1 MAETT
6 QEELPPPF
14 INIPGLP
21 NFRDLGGVPHPIPS
35 QPGKTVK
42 RGLIFRS
49 SEPSKVTDGGVQ
61 QLQDLGIK
69 KVYDLRSLDEI
80 KKDAEGGQRQVKEWE
95 GAERVFA
102 PVWRD
107 QDFSPTALA
116 LRFKQYSDESD
127 RGFLEAYKNIL
138 LAASSNDDKP
148 YEKILAHLSTSDKPS
163 PILMHCTAGKDR
175 TGVLCALILSLCGV
189 DDASV
194 VAEYH
199 LTDTGLKSRHDE
211 LMDFLMSD
219 PAMAGN
225 RAGAWRMISANP
237 RNMQVHLNWIRD
249 NYGSV
254 EKCVVD
260 LGLIT
265 PEGIEQLRK
274 NLVVDEA
281 VHSS

>member
-1 MAETT
+1 MATTT
-6 QEELPPPF
+6 QEELPAPF

-21 NFRDLGGVPHPIPS
+21 NFRDLGGVPLPIAS
-35 QPGKTVK
+35 QPGKTIK
-42 RGLIFRS
+42 RGVVFRS
-49 SEPSKVTDGGVQ
+49 SEPSKVTDDGVQ
-61 QLQDLGIK
+61 QLRDLGIK

-80 KKDAEGGQRQVKEWE
+80 KKDAEGGHRQVKEWE
-95 GAERVFA
+95 GAERIFA

-116 LRFKQYSDESD
+116 QRFKQYSDESD

-138 LAASSNDDKP
+138 LAASSNDKP
-148 YEKILAHLSTSDKPS
+148 YEVILTHLSSTDNPP

-189 DDASV
+189 DDATV
-194 VAEYH
+194 VQEYH
-199 LTDTGLKSRHDE
+199 LTDTGLKSRHQE
-211 LMDFLMSD
+211 LMDWLMKD
-219 PAMAGN
+219 PSMADN

-237 RNMQVHLNWIRD
+237 RNMQVHLNWIRE
-249 NYGSV
+249 NYGSM

-274 NLVVDEA
+274 NLIVDKTA
-281 VHSS
+281 HSS

>member
-1 MAETT
+1 MAASTS
-6 QEELPPPF
+6 EELPFPF
-14 INIPGLP
+14 INVPGLP
-21 NFRDLGGVPHPIPS
+21 NFRDLGGVPYPIPT
-35 QPGKTVK
+35 QPGKTIK

-49 SEPSKVTDGGVQ
+49 SEPSKVTTDGIQ
-61 QLQDLGIK
+61 QLRDLGIK

-80 KKDAEGGQRQVKEWE
+80 KKDAEGGERQVKEWE
-95 GAERVFA
+95 GAERVFV

-107 QDFSPTALA
+107 QDFSPGALA
-116 LRFKQYSDESD
+116 LRFKQYSDESE

-138 LAASSNDDKP
+138 LAASSNDKP
-148 YEKILAHLSTSDKPS
+148 YEKILAHLTSSDDPA

-189 DDASV
+189 DDEAV

-199 LTDTGLKSRHDE
+199 LTDTGLKSRHQE
-211 LMDFLMSD
+211 LMDFLMRD
-219 PAMAGN
+219 PSLAGN

-237 RNMQVHLNWIRD
+237 RNMQVHLNWIRE

-260 LGLIT
+260 LGIIT
-265 PEGIEQLRK
+265 TEGIAQLKR
-274 NLVVDEA
+274 NLIVDETT
-281 VHSS
+281 HSS